1 MKCWAIL
8 APIKNLAQSAERAR
22 QAGVLAPIF
31 FCAKQ
36 AVAGKSMSG
45 VAVATRIRSISFGEI
60 FACSIAL
67 SAAFAAMSL
76 VFSSL
81 AAIRRSLMPVRV
93 MIQSS
98 LVLTIRERSALVRIL
113 SGT

>member
-36 AVAGKSMSG
+36 AVAGKIMSG
-45 VAVATRIRSISFGEI
+45 VAVATRSRSISSGEI
-60 FACSIAL
+60 FACSLAL

-76 VFSSL
+76 VVSSL
-81 AAIRRSLMPVRV
+81 LATRRSLIQVRGV
-93 MIQSS
+93 IHSS
-98 LVLTIRERSALVRIL
+98 LVSTMRERAALVKIFT
-113 SGT
+113 GI